1 MVLVQGR
8 YIGVFVLLFWT
19 DILANIRLPN
29 TPNNRAW
36 LNVISGV
43 AAIGLLI
50 NISLFNLDGFTRLNP
65 TLDDRFNEPSAPPA
79 KPLAVAQALQEL
91 GIKEGDNIGVI
102 GYAYDS
108 FWARLAR
115 VKIAAEM
122 LEADTVDLWNGDEA
136 LLHGVLQS
144 FADANV
150 QAVVAEYVPR
160 YANLQGWYKV
170 QDTNYYI
177 YIWQK

>member
-1 MVLVQGR
+1 
-8 YIGVFVLLFWT
+8 
-19 DILANIRLPN
+19 LPN
-29 TPNNRAW
+29 IPNNRAW

-50 NISLFNLDGFTRLNP
+50 NIILFNLDGFTRLNP
-65 TLDDRFNEPSAPPA
+65 TLNDRFNEPTASPA

-91 GIKEGDNIGVI
+91 GIKEGDNVGVI

-144 FADANV
+144 FDNANI

-160 YANLQGWYKV
+160 DANLQGWYQVEKS
-170 QDTNYYI
+170 NYYI
-177 YIWQK
+177 YLFTEH